1 MNIPYLS
8 KTLLITSVIIV
19 AYILLPA
26 CAREQH
32 QAEEPGSTIA
42 IIPAPTKLMQGEGSF
57 QLAAGAQISIPTEDA
72 SWAKPAEYL
81 REQIRRATG
90 YQIKVVQEAGTAIAF
105 ELDEK
110 LTEPEA
116 YQLIVEKDGIT
127 IRAGHSQGAFYGV
140 QTLLQ
145 LLPPAIYSK
154 DQLLKL
160 PISIPSVEVE
170 DSPRFAYRG
179 MHLDVGRHFYGPQ
192 EVKRFIDLLALHK
205 YNTFHWHLTEDQGW
219 RIEIKKYP
227 KLTEVG
233 GFRKETLVG
242 HYSDQPHQF
251 DGKPYGG
258 FYTQEEVKEIIAYAQ
273 DRFITIIP
281 EIELPGHAQA
291 AIAAYPELGCKEE
304 KLEVMTLWGV
314 SENVYCPTEYTFNF
328 LEDVIDEVTQ
338 LFPSEYFHIGG
349 DECPKKQWEESAF
362 CQQLIREQG
371 LKDEF
376 ELQSY
381 FIKRVEKMLTA
392 RGKRLIGWDEI
403 LEGGLAPNATVMS
416 WRGIAGGIEA
426 AKEGHDVIM
435 TPTSHCY
442 LDYYQSQN
450 EDEPLAIGGYLPI
463 EKVYEFEPI
472 PADLPADKQHHIIGA
487 QANIWTEYIPNQ
499 AQLDYMTYPRACAM
513 AEVLWSRKEQRNF
526 QDFSGRLIEHFP
538 RLNAY
543 GVDAATRVFDPGGKI
558 ETANGIV
565 KVSLSNLHSD
575 HTLRYTLDGSAPT
588 ANSPQYEGPI
598 EITETSTIK
607 AANFLNGQQQGG
619 IWRGYVQ
626 RHKGLGASI
635 NLTEAPAEKYGKGGS
650 STLIN
655 GVFGSDRRFSDREW
669 LGFNGVDF
677 EAVIDLGSPKQFKEI
692 SFRFFHDNN
701 SWIYL
706 PKGVKVYTST
716 DGKTYQEAGA
726 SSSIIN
732 DQKIAKPEIAIEANE
747 AVQYVKIL
755 AENHGPIPE
764 GRPGSG
770 QVAWLFV
777 GEIVID

>member
-1 MNIPYLS
+1 MNDTHLVKYIS
-8 KTLLITSVIIV
+8 GTLMIAVCFL
-19 AYILLPA
+19 LLPS
-26 CAREQH
+26 CAGEQE
-32 QAEEPGSTIA
+32 ATEEANTKIA
-42 IIPAPTKLMQGEGSF
+42 IIPAPKKITKGEGSF
-57 QLAAGAQISIPTEDA
+57 QLQAGVQISVPSEDA
-72 SWAKPAEYL
+72 SWTKPAEYL
-81 REQIRRATG
+81 AKRIRVTTG
-90 YQIKVVQEAGTAIAF
+90 YQMKIVEEAKTAITF
-105 ELDEK
+105 ELDESIAAQ
-110 LTEPEA
+110 EA
-116 YQLIVEKDGIT
+116 YQLQVQKEGVT
-127 IRAGHSQGAFYGV
+127 IKAGHPQGAFYAV

-145 LLPPAIYSK
+145 LLPPSVFSEE
-154 DQLLKL
+154 QELKL
-160 PISIPSVEVE
+160 PLSIPNVEVE
-170 DSPRFAYRG
+170 DSPRFSYRG
-179 MHLDVGRHFYGPQ
+179 MHLDVGRHFYDVQ

-242 HYSDQPHQF
+242 HYSNQPHEF
-251 DGKPYGG
+251 DGEPYGG
-258 FYTQEEVKEIIAYAQ
+258 FYTQEEVKEVIAYAQ

-291 AIAAYPELGCKEE
+291 AIAAYPELGCQEQT
-304 KLEVMTLWGV
+304 LEVLTVWGV

-328 LEDVIDEVTQ
+328 LEDVLDEVAQ
-338 LFPSEYFHIGG
+338 LFPSEYIHIGG

-426 AKEGHDVIM
+426 AKEGHNVIM

-472 PADLPADKQHHIIGA
+472 PADLPADKRHHIIGA

-513 AEVLWSRKEQRNF
+513 AEVVWSGQGQRNF
-526 QDFSGRLIEHFP
+526 QDFSGRLIEHFS
-538 RLNAY
+538 RLAAY
-543 GVDAATRVFDPGGKI
+543 GVQAADGFFDPVGKI
-558 ETANGIV
+558 ETDKGLV
-565 KVSLSNLHSD
+565 KVSLSSPHPEN
-575 HTLRYTLDGSAPT
+575 TITYTLDGTTPT
-588 ANSPQYEGPI
+588 ASSPEYQGAV

-619 IWRGYVQ
+619 IWEGFVQ
-626 RHKGLGASI
+626 WHQALGGAI
-635 NLTEAPAEKYGKGGS
+635 RITEPPAEKYSKGGGQA
-650 STLIN
+650 LIN
-655 GVFGSDRRFSDREW
+655 GVLGSTRQFSDREW
-669 LGFNGVDF
+669 LGFNEVDF
-677 EAVIDLGSPKQFKEI
+677 EAVIDLGSPKQLQEI
-692 SFRFFHDNN
+692 SCRFFKDNN

-706 PKGVKVYTST
+706 PKGVQVFTST
-716 DGKTYQEAGA
+716 DGQSYQAAGT
-726 SSSIIN
+726 IN
-732 DQKIAKPEIAIEANE
+732 AIVSESKIAKPKLDLAMEEP
-747 AVQYVKIL
+747 VQFVKII
-755 AENHGPIPE
+755 AANHGPIPAGNPGE
-764 GRPGSG
+764 GQP
-770 QVAWLFV
+770 AWLFV
-777 GEIVID
+777 GEIIVN

>member
-1 MNIPYLS
+1 MNFTHLS
-8 KTLLITSVIIV
+8 KTLLYTSAVII
-19 AYILLPA
+19 AYVLLPA
-26 CAREQH
+26 CVGEQN
-32 QAEEPGSTIA
+32 QAKEPVSTIA
-42 IIPAPTKLMQGEGSF
+42 IIPAPSHLTEGEGSF
-57 QLAAGAQISIPTEDA
+57 QLQAGVQISIPAEDP
-72 SWAKPAEYL
+72 SWTKPAEYL
-81 REQIRRATG
+81 VERIRIATG
-90 YQIKVVQEAGTAIAF
+90 YQIQVVQKEGTAITF
-105 ELDEK
+105 ERDESIA
-110 LTEPEA
+110 EEEA
-116 YQLIVEKDGIT
+116 YQLIVQKERVIIK
-127 IRAGHSQGAFYGV
+127 AGHPQGAFYGV

-145 LLPPAIYSK
+145 LLPSSIYSP
-154 DQLLKL
+154 DQQLKL
-160 PISIPSVEVE
+160 PISIPSIEVE

-179 MHLDVGRHFYGPQ
+179 MHLDVGRHFYDVQ

-304 KLEVMTLWGV
+304 PLEVMTLWGV
-314 SENVYCPTEYTFNF
+314 SENVYCPTDYTFNF
-328 LEDVIDEVTQ
+328 LEDVIDEVVQ
-338 LFPSEYFHIGG
+338 LFPSKYFHIGG

-416 WRGIAGGIEA
+416 WRGIEGGIEA

-472 PADLPADKQHHIIGA
+472 PTDLPADKQHHIIGA

-499 AQLDYMTYPRACAM
+499 AKLDYMTYPRACAM
-513 AEVLWSRKEQRNF
+513 AEVLWSGKKQRDF

-538 RLNAY
+538 RLSAY
-543 GVDAATRVFDPGGKI
+543 GVEAATRVFDPVGKI
-558 ETANGIV
+558 ETSNGV
-565 KVSLSNLHSD
+565 VEVNLSNVHPN
-575 HTLRYTLDGSAPT
+575 HTLTYTLDGSAPT
-588 ANSPQYEGPI
+588 VNSPQYQGPI
-598 EITETSTIK
+598 EIKETSTIK

-619 IWRGYVQ
+619 IWKGYVQ

-635 NLTEAPAEKYGKGGS
+635 SFAEAPAEKYGKGGS
-650 STLIN
+650 EALIN

-669 LGFNGVDF
+669 LGFNNVDF
-677 EAVIDLGSPKQFKEI
+677 EAVIDLGSPEQLKEI
-692 SFRFFHDNN
+692 ALRFFQDNN

-706 PKGVKVYTST
+706 PKELQIFSSQDGQDYQEVGTISSIGT
-716 DGKTYQEAGA
+716 DGKIANPKLSVEDEERRKINYDILELKTDIKLAGL
-726 SSSIIN
+726 SS
-732 DQKIAKPEIAIEANE
+732 
-747 AVQYVKIL
+747 
-755 AENHGPIPE
+755 
-764 GRPGSG
+764 
-770 QVAWLFV
+770 
-777 GEIVID
+777 